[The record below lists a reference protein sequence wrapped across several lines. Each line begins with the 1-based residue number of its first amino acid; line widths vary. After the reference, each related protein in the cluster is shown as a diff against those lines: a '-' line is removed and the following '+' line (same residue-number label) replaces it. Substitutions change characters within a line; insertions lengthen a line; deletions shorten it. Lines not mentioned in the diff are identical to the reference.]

1 MPEAQ
6 PSPQDRFVSP
16 LVSRYAGEAML
27 RIFSPAETVR
37 TWRRLWIAL
46 AEGQQAL
53 GLAITDAQLA
63 EMRAAAD
70 TIDFDRARQLER
82 ELRHDVMAHVHAFGE
97 QAPAARPI
105 IHLGATSC
113 DIGDNADLVAI
124 RRGLDLVARR
134 LAAVIRAL
142 AAFAAEHRDLPV
154 LGFTHYQPAQLTTLG
169 KRACLWLWDL
179 VLDYRAVTAR
189 RDGLRFRGIK
199 GTTGTQA
206 SFLRLF
212 DGDHAKV
219 ERLEQHVAQALGFTE
234 VQPVTGQTYT
244 RKVDAQTTSAL
255 SGIAQSAH
263 KFANDLRLLANR
275 KELEE
280 PFEATQVGSSAMAY
294 KRNPMRSERMTG
306 LARVLVHL
314 APVADATAAEQWL
327 ERTLDDSAARRIV
340 LGEGFLLAD
349 AILRLYQNIASGL
362 VVYPKMIARHIDAEL
377 PFMAT
382 ENVLMAAVR
391 AGGDRQ
397 TLHEAI
403 RTHSHA
409 AARQVKA
416 EGREN
421 DLLSRLK
428 ADPLFAAVDIDAE
441 LAPSR
446 FIGRAPEQVDALL
459 AEHVAPILA
468 AHPANEDLEADI
480 GL

>member
-1 MPEAQ
+1 MTAQ

-37 TWRRLWIAL
+37 TWRRIWIAL
-46 AEGQQAL
+46 AEAQQAL
-53 GLAITDAQLA
+53 GLDITDEQLDQ
-63 EMRAAAD
+63 MRAAAD
-70 TIDFDRARQLER
+70 TINFDRARELER
-82 ELRHDVMAHVHAFGE
+82 TLRHDVMAHVHAFGE

-113 DIGDNADLVAI
+113 DVGDNADLVAI
-124 RRGLDLVARR
+124 RRGLDLLARR
-134 LAAVIRAL
+134 LAAVVRGL
-142 AAFAAEHRDLPV
+142 AGFAREHRDLAV

-179 VLDYRAVTAR
+179 VLDYRSATAM
-189 RDGLRFRGIK
+189 RDGLRLRGIK

-212 DGDHAKV
+212 DGDHQKV
-219 ERLEQHVAQALGFTE
+219 LRLERLVAEKLGFAE

-244 RKVDAQTTSAL
+244 RKVDAQVTSVL

-280 PFEATQVGSSAMAY
+280 PFETTQVGSSAMAY

-306 LARVLVHL
+306 LSRVLMHL
-314 APVADATAAEQWL
+314 APAADATAAEQWL
-327 ERTLDDSAARRIV
+327 ERTLDDSAARRLV

-349 AILRLYQNIASGL
+349 AILRLYQNIAEGI

-382 ENVLMAAVR
+382 ENILMAAVR

-397 TLHEAI
+397 ALHEAI

-409 AARQVKA
+409 AARRVKA
-416 EGREN
+416 EGGEN
-421 DLLSRLK
+421 DLLARLK
-428 ADPLFAAVDIDAE
+428 ADPLFARVDVDAE
-441 LAPSR
+441 LAPER
-446 FIGRAPEQVDALL
+446 FIGRAPRQVDALL
-459 AEHVAPILA
+459 AEHVDPILA
-468 AHPANEDLEADI
+468 AHPAKEDLEADI
-480 GL
+480 SL

>member
-1 MPEAQ
+1 MADQ
-6 PSPQDRFVSP
+6 PSPYDRFVSP

-27 RIFSPAETVR
+27 RIFSPAEKVR
-37 TWRRLWIAL
+37 TWRRIWIAL
-46 AEGQQAL
+46 AEAQQEL
-53 GLAITDAQLA
+53 GLDITDEQLR
-63 EMRAAAD
+63 EMRAAAER
-70 TIDFDRARQLER
+70 IDFERAAELER
-82 ELRHDVMAHVHAFGE
+82 DLRHDVMAHVHAFGE

-113 DIGDNADLVAI
+113 DIGDNADLVAM
-124 RRGLDLVARR
+124 RRGLDVLSRR

-142 AAFAAEHRDLPV
+142 SDFARAHRDLPV

-179 VLDYRAVTAR
+179 VLDYQAVTGA

-199 GTTGTQA
+199 GTTGTQG

-212 DGDHAKV
+212 DGDHEKV
-219 ERLEQHVAQALGFTE
+219 ERLERLVAEKLGFAE

-244 RKVDAQTTSAL
+244 RKVDAQVTSVL

-280 PFEATQVGSSAMAY
+280 PFETTQVGSSAMAY

-306 LARVLVHL
+306 LARVLLHL
-314 APVADATAAEQWL
+314 APAAGATAAEQWL
-327 ERTLDDSAARRIV
+327 ERTLDDSAARRLV

-349 AILRLYQNIASGL
+349 AILRLYQNIAEGI
-362 VVYPKMIARHIDAEL
+362 VVYPKMIARHIEAEL
-377 PFMAT
+377 PFMAA

-403 RTHSHA
+403 RTHSQA
-409 AARQVKA
+409 AARRVKV

-421 DLLSRLK
+421 DLLDRLK
-428 ADPLFAAVDIDAE
+428 KDSLFANVDIDAE
-441 LAPSR
+441 MEPSR
-446 FIGRAPEQVDALL
+446 FIGRAPEQVDAFLS
-459 AEHVAPILA
+459 EHVDPILS
-468 AHPANEDLEADI
+468 AHPADETLEADI
-480 GL
+480 NL